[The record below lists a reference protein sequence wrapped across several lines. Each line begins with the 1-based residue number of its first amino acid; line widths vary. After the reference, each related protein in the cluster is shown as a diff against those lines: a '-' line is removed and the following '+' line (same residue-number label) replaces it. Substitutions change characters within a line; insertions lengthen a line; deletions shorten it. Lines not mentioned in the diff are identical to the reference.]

1 MRSEFR
7 NRAFLPVV
15 LPLAIIVVVGAAV
28 AGFALLLLYNTREVA
43 LVLAAVTAA
52 GILLAAALA
61 ASKDRLSGRSRLVV
75 VTAAVTPLV
84 LGAVVAA
91 GVVPVDP
98 SALNINRQPHE
109 DPAIVAGRR
118 LVEAEGCL
126 ACHTTDGSALVGPTW
141 QDLWGSEVTL
151 NSGETVTVDRDYV
164 ARSVREPNAFAR
176 EGFQTGVMPT
186 FDLSDEQIDQV
197 VAFIRSISTE
207 GGSDEATTDGA

>member
-15 LPLAIIVVVGAAV
+15 LPLAILVAVAAAV

-61 ASKDRLSGRSRLVV
+61 ASKDRLSGSSRWVV
-75 VTAAVTPLV
+75 VAAAATPLV
-84 LGAVVAA
+84 LGAVVAV
-91 GVVPVDP
+91 GFVPVDP

-118 LVEAEGCL
+118 LVESEGCVS
-126 ACHTTDGSALVGPTW
+126 CHTTDGSALVGPTW

-151 NSGETVTVDRDYV
+151 NSGETVTVDRDYI
-164 ARSVREPNAFAR
+164 ARSIREPNAFAR
-176 EGFQTGVMPT
+176 EGFETGVMPI
-186 FDLSDEQIDQV
+186 FDLSDQQIDQV
-197 VAFIRSISTE
+197 VAFMQSLSTE
-207 GGSDEATTDGA
+207 GESGEATADGD